1 METEAGHFRGVR
13 VLARTWGSPPG
24 WLLLLSL
31 PQEMIVLGS
40 GLLYPPDLLLLLG
53 ILFTVFDFLSWFQED
68 SLIKD
73 MKTKLPW
80 LPA

>member
-1 METEAGHFRGVR
+1 METEAGRFRGVR
-13 VLARTWGSPPG
+13 VLARTWGSQPG

-40 GLLYPPDLLLLLG
+40 GPLYPPDLLLLLG

-73 MKTKLPW
+73 MKAKLPW